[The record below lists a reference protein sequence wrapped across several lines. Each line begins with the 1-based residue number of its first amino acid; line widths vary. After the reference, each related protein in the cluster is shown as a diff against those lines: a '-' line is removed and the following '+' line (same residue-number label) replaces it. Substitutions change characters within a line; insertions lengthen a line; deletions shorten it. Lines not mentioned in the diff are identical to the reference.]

1 MKSLFEVTRAFPKFN
16 GIFAIFDKE
25 VSQFVKNGHGVRL
38 KWMQFA
44 IKYFLCNMDGISDDD
59 NF

>member
-16 GIFAIFDKE
+16 GIFVIFDKE
-25 VSQFVKNGHGVRL
+25 VSQFVKNGHSVRL

-44 IKYFLCNMDGISDDD
+44 IKYFLCNMDRISDGD

>member
-1 MKSLFEVTRAFPKFN
+1 MKSPFEVTKAFPKFN

-25 VSQFVKNGHGVRL
+25 VLQFVKNSHGMRL
-38 KWMQFA
+38 KWMRFA
-44 IKYFLCNMDGISDDD
+44 IKYFLHSMDGIGDYD

>member
-1 MKSLFEVTRAFPKFN
+1 MKSPFEVTRAFSKFN

-25 VSQFVKNGHGVRL
+25 VSQFVKNGHSVRL
-38 KWMQFA
+38 KWMRFA
-44 IKYFLCNMDGISDDD
+44 IKYFLRSMNGISDDD

>member
-1 MKSLFEVTRAFPKFN
+1 MKFPFEMTRAFPKFN
-16 GIFAIFDKE
+16 GIFVIFDKE
-25 VSQFVKNGHGVRL
+25 VSQFIKNSYSVRL

-44 IKYFLCNMDGISDDD
+44 IKYFLHSMDGISDDN